1 MTEKKPVTKPA
12 ARRLAVLLNIESSLD
27 RTEFTECVV
36 MTANRRHR
44 ARRLR
49 RRFLVDRD
57 SGHARGAS
65 ASLAG
70 QHRIAPHIDEVGV
83 TGRCVAGEACGL
95 VVLSKGRKSGGAGR
109 GGFVRGEPGG

>member
-44 ARRLR
+44 ERRLR

-70 QHRIAPHIDEVGV
+70 QHRIAPHIAEADV
-83 TGRCVAGEACGL
+83 TGRFVAGEAVEG
-95 VVLSKGRKSGGAGR
+95 KRAGWGKRGAGR
-109 GGFVRGEPGG
+109 VGLG

>member
-65 ASLAG
+65 ASLAAP
-70 QHRIAPHIDEVGV
+70 HRIAPPIAEVGV
-83 TGRCVAGEACGL
+83 TDPFG
-95 VVLSKGRKSGGAGR
+95 SGHASGPAASNHD
-109 GGFVRGEPGG
+109 PLTHPPP

>member
-1 MTEKKPVTKPA
+1 
-12 ARRLAVLLNIESSLD
+12 
-27 RTEFTECVV
+27 

-83 TGRCVAGEACGL
+83 PGRFVAGEAFGL
-95 VVLSKGRKSGGAGR
+95 VVLSHGL
-109 GGFVRGEPGG
+109 VRRACFEAAPAPAVAPHRIARTTVWVVLYHPQPPTGLELGTAP